1 MGIEMMTTMI
11 RTFRELRKI
20 KTFEERFHYL
30 KLKGIVGQS
39 TFGYDRYLNQ
49 ILYTSGYWR
58 KTRNDIIVRDNGCDL
73 SFKTYEIND
82 RIIIHHMNP
91 ITIKDIE
98 LDRDILYDPEGLIC
112 TSDLTH
118 KAIHY
123 GDENLLPKKIIER
136 RRNDMCPWRD

>member
-1 MGIEMMTTMI
+1 MEIGMTKMMI

-20 KTFEERFHYL
+20 KTFEERYLYL
-30 KLKGIVGQS
+30 KLKGVVGQS

-58 KTRNDIIVRDNGCDL
+58 RTRNDIIVRDNGCDL

-91 ITIKDIE
+91 ITIEDIE
-98 LDRDILYDPEGLIC
+98 RDRDILYDPEGLIC
-112 TSDLTH
+112 TSDATH